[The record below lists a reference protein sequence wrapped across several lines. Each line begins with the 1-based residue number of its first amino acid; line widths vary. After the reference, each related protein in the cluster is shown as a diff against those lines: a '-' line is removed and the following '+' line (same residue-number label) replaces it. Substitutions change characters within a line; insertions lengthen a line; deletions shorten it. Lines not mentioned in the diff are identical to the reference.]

1 MYTLV
6 ERRKTNPDTIEETA
20 KRAAEEFFPALQ
32 ASDGFVGFY
41 VVNDESQGEHVVIM
55 VWNTKEQSETFLATK
70 EAWLKVPGDMGQE
83 LLHTNKGETMI
94 DLGPTS

>member
-1 MYTLV
+1 MYTLL

-41 VVNDESQGEHVVIM
+41 VVNDEDQGEHVVIM
-55 VWNTKEQSETFLATK
+55 VWNTKDQSDAFLSTQ
-70 EAWLKVPGDMGQE
+70 EEWLKVPDAMGQK

-94 DLGPTS
+94 DLQPTS